1 MTERFIEARFFG
13 PLKLTK
19 FAIKSLTGLK
29 ELGECFAGTADMWGT
44 EVVLVLSL

>member
-29 ELGECFAGTADMWGT
+29 ELGECFAADIWGT